1 MISELRIK
9 ESIEYISNVSN
20 KLVEIRFAYIYN
32 DFISYKDF
40 LRHKSYSIIDFMC
53 WLKYLTLIS

>member
-53 WLKYLTLIS
+53 